1 MGFFSRL
8 IRFVFWVLIVTW
20 VVKLL
25 GRLMRGGSR
34 QEPAPGASGA
44 AAEDQARSGK
54 RLVRDPICGMHMAE
68 ELALPMGANGETQ
81 YFCSEECRAKYESS
95 ILRRAANA

>member
-1 MGFFSRL
+1 MGLFSRL

-25 GRLMRGGSR
+25 GKFLAGGSR
-34 QEPAPGASGA
+34 QEPAPAARGA
-44 AAEDQARSGK
+44 AAEEQGRSGK

-68 ELALPMGANGETQ
+68 ELALAIDANGETQ
-81 YFCSEECRAKYESS
+81 YFCSEECRAKYENS
-95 ILRRAANA
+95 ILHRAANA

>member
-8 IRFVFWVLIVTW
+8 IRFVFWVWIVTW

-25 GRLMRGGSR
+25 GRLLAGSR
-34 QEPAPGASGA
+34 QESAPGADGTA
-44 AAEDQARSGK
+44 VENQDLSGK

-68 ELALPMGANGETQ
+68 ELALPMSANGETQ
-81 YFCSEECRAKYESS
+81 YFCSEECRSKYESS